1 MMVKIDER
9 EYLELVEQS
18 IYLQALE
25 AEGVDNW
32 TWYSTAIQNYIQ
44 ILIDQDLYLEDYL
57 KAIGKIDES
66 GLLDNVDIKDI
77 AHYYVDTLK
86 ENQEE
91 EAASN

>member
-1 MMVKIDER
+1 MTVKIDER

-66 GLLDNVDIKDI
+66 GLLDNIDIKDI

>member
-1 MMVKIDER
+1 MTVKIDER

>member
-1 MMVKIDER
+1 MKIKIDER
-9 EYLELVEQS
+9 EYLELIEQS

-44 ILIDQDLYLEDYL
+44 ILVDQDSYLEDYL
-57 KAIGKIDES
+57 KAIGKIDEN
-66 GLLDNVDIKDI
+66 GLLDDVNIKDI

-91 EAASN
+91 EVASN